1 MDEQQSNRRVSKFAQ
16 AAKAELCAAN
26 NREYAAAVATSDPDA
41 AYRWSAKAHDQEQ
54 EAASV
59 RLLVEMPTLG
69 LGGDLVPPEAVI
81 GSYAAGLL
89 KSGNVTALHTEA
101 SCERIKLAQDTQ
113 SFELGA
119 DAAEAVKASDPIEL
133 MLIYQAAAFHKHA
146 MQYLARAG
154 DEANTIERCRL
165 ANTSARLAVVSQEA
179 ILTLQ
184 RKRTGGKQTVLV
196 QHVSVNEG
204 AQAVI
209 GSVQTG
215 GKVRRVG
222 GKGRK

>member
-1 MDEQQSNRRVSKFAQ
+1 MVKRVSFAQ
-16 AAKAELCAAN
+16 AEQARLCAVSNRKHAKAVSKTN
-26 NREYAAAVATSDPDA
+26 PDA
-41 AYRWSAKAHDQEQ
+41 AYWWSAKAHEQEQ
-54 EAASV
+54 EAAATMALSE
-59 RLLVEMPTLG
+59 LPTVG
-69 LGGDLVPPEAVI
+69 LGGDLVPPEAAI

-101 SCERIKLAQDTQ
+101 ACERIRLAQDTQ

-119 DAAEAVKASDPIEL
+119 DAAEAVKARDSIEQW
-133 MLIYQAAAFHKHA
+133 LIYQAAAFHKHA

-165 ANTSARLAVVSQEA
+165 ANTAARLAGVSQEA

-215 GKVRRVG
+215 GKIGKAG